1 MIAFLSGCIHD
12 KSEDA
17 VTIDVGGVGYDVHV
31 PKLMMLDLGGIGES
45 VRLDIHSHTTDS
57 GTQLYGF
64 LNPRDKALFRKLISV
79 SGVGPKMGLAIL
91 SGMATPSLIA
101 ALVDEDVGLL
111 TRVPGIGKKTAERLV
126 IELKD
131 KFKNEALIS
140 RAEARPVGMN
150 RDERLTDARQ
160 ALVSLGYSEALVS
173 RVLFEMTLAAN
184 DSVQM
189 VIKTALAV
197 LGK

>member
-1 MIAFLSGCIHD
+1 
-12 KSEDA
+12 
-17 VTIDVGGVGYDVHV
+17 
-31 PKLMMLDLGGIGES
+31 
-45 VRLDIHSHTTDS
+45 
-57 GTQLYGF
+57 
-64 LNPRDKALFRKLISV
+64 
-79 SGVGPKMGLAIL
+79 MGLAIL